1 MALLDVLSPYAWA
14 FEAAAVAVVAGGIW
28 YYGYHEYQAG
38 YHERDVMAQQQAAQ
52 LLAKSRAKEQAAQT
66 QMEKV
71 RHDAIQQKQASD
83 TAVAAAHT
91 ESSRLRD
98 EIARQRAKLA
108 AAKSTSRADAA
119 AARAWQLLDTCR
131 ARYEAVARDADRY
144 VEQLR
149 IAQGWA
155 RVIEAAK

>member
-14 FEAAAVAVVAGGIW
+14 FKAAVVAIVAGGVW
-28 YYGYHEYQAG
+28 YYGHHEYTAG
-38 YHERDVMAQQQAAQ
+38 YHDRDVVAQQQAAQ
-52 LLAKSRAKEQAAQT
+52 LLAESRTKELAAQT

-71 RHDAIQQKQASD
+71 RHDALQQKQVAD
-83 TAVAAAHT
+83 TAVAAART
-91 ESSRLRD
+91 ESDRLRD

-108 AAKSTSRADAA
+108 TAKSTSRNDAA